1 MYDVRGFSQGNLST
15 SGCSGNY
22 ANVRDERNPFVEGIE
37 RTRDEAK
44 SAYAI
49 TFPLPTMA
57 VLCSRTYIT
66 TGK

>member
-1 MYDVRGFSQGNLST
+1 MQTYVMNEIRT
-15 SGCSGNY
+15 
-22 ANVRDERNPFVEGIE
+22 EGIE
-37 RTRDEAK
+37 QTRDEAK